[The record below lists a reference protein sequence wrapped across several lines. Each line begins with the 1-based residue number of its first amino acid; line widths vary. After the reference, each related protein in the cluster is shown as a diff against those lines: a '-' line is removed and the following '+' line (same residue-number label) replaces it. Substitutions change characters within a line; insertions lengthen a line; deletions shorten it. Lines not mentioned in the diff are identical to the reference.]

1 MKKAL
6 VIFAASSML
15 ATGVSLASNVSFG
28 QKLAA
33 FLSEVLEFVG
43 PVSGLTHALVKHTD
57 APKSPL
63 IPNFQDGLSSDLKGL
78 NSGDVVSANLA
89 LKGAL
94 QARVQARAGRLDDAS
109 NYARLNDPQGY
120 ANVALTEIPAQL
132 NRFDGGIVARAI
144 TEAGESDVLAA
155 LGKNLQGKF
164 QDISANGARQDV
176 WASLMS
182 KTDLAP
188 IKLALNVERS
198 NKQEEAG
205 TRIAQAL
212 TTQGL
217 TQNAASTAASIL
229 SEAAAIQ
236 GTGSPTNAGIATA
249 SQITPIALAQV
260 TTTTVSGKV
269 PSPGA
274 LYLMLIGLVAA
285 AMLKMRQG
293 KILAPKLM

>member
-33 FLSEVLEFVG
+33 FLSEVFEFVG

-63 IPNFQDGLSSDLKGL
+63 IPNFQDGLSSDPKGL
-78 NSGDVVSANLA
+78 SSGEVVSANLA
-89 LKGAL
+89 LKGAMLARL
-94 QARVQARAGRLDDAS
+94 QARVGEAS
-109 NYARLNDPQGY
+109 SVAKLNDALIY
-120 ANVALTEIPAQL
+120 SNVALAETPAQSV
-132 NRFDGGIVARAI
+132 RFDGGIVARAI

-155 LGKNLQGKF
+155 LGKNLQVRF
-164 QDISANGARQDV
+164 QDIGANGARQDV

-188 IKLALNVERS
+188 IKLALNVERG

-205 TRIAQAL
+205 TRITQAL

-217 TQNAASTAASIL
+217 TQNSASTAASIL
-229 SEAAAIQ
+229 SEVVAIQ
-236 GTGSPTNAGIATA
+236 GTGSPANAGIATA
-249 SQITPIALAQV
+249 SQITPITLAQV

-274 LYLMLIGLVAA
+274 LYLVLIGLVAA

-293 KILAPKLM
+293 KTMAPKPM